1 MYRYDNLISSLE
13 DSRESFCGL
22 GTRKVKLLLNKLAK
36 AGDSI
41 AKLFRTALE
50 LQDVNIT
57 AKIYFGEWRD
67 HYYQRKEELIQDLVD
82 ICKTVPE
89 VKYGYKNEVGPR
101 TRQIIY
107 FDLPDCRQLSYHC
120 NLTSSQKESIPLY
133 AGQWDGEE
141 DTAMEKLEEAI
152 LFHYGKDIEKKK
164 GKEAQQIAALAC

>member
-67 HYYQRKEELIQDLVD
+67 HYYQRKEELIRELVD
-82 ICKTVPE
+82 LCKTTPN
-89 VKYGYKNEVGPR
+89 VKYGYKNEVGPC
-101 TRQIIY
+101 TKQIIY
-107 FDLPDCRQLSYHC
+107 FDLPGCGQISYHC

-133 AGQWDGEE
+133 AGQWDGEV

-152 LFHYGKDIEKKK
+152 QFHYGKDIEEKKVK
-164 GKEAQQIAALAC
+164 AERKKMALAC